1 MIDYHITLGNIL
13 AVVVSLMGFALAM
26 RQAIDVAKKNN
37 EAVIKAIQEANIILD
52 RRITVFEAILGDH
65 AKTLVDHARR
75 MDTQDQLLIKL
86 IGDIQRLVGRIE
98 GLRLSS
104 GGRKSDGEHE
114 T

>member
-13 AVVVSLMGFALAM
+13 TLVVSLLMFVLAV
-26 RQAIDVAKKNN
+26 RQTIIAARQNSA
-37 EAVIKAIQEANIILD
+37 AVIKAIQEANMVLD
-52 RRITVFEAILGDH
+52 RRITVFETILADH

-98 GLRLSS
+98 GLQGSRAQS
-104 GGRKSDGEHE
+104 RATD